1 MCVIAIKKPG
11 INVPDDQN
19 IKNMWET
26 NSDGAGFMYTFKNK
40 VYIEK
45 GFMKLDD
52 LMNAMKHVSKRLK
65 VDNLELKDI
74 PIIYHF
80 RIKTHGANNP
90 ANTHPFPISSKEQH
104 LKALDLMADIGVAHN
119 GIISSALSFG
129 DMSDTASYIAHVL
142 TPLAMLDKDFY
153 KKPYGKTIMENT
165 IGSSK
170 LAFLD
175 KDGNIETIGDF
186 KNGTKAGTT
195 DLLYSNLNH
204 EYDWS
209 SYKSSP
215 YGTYSY
221 GYGAAKNKGNYYDS
235 AEFEILKPIPKDFNV
250 SYFSKTT
257 NKEQLFKTQSGDT
270 YFMDDYGFIYVKN
283 KTTNIYTE
291 TSFTNVY
298 NKKGKKVLFKNLPT
312 KSIQCEV
319 MPSYTKG
326 YNDLW

>member
-19 IKNMWET
+19 IKDMWET
-26 NSDGAGFMYTFKNK
+26 NSDGAGFMYAFRNK

-52 LMNAMKHVSKRLK
+52 LTNAMKHLSKRLK

-90 ANTHPFPISSKEQH
+90 SNTHPFPISSKEQH
-104 LKALDLMADIGVAHN
+104 LKALDLSCDLGMVHN
-119 GIISSALSFG
+119 GIISSALPMG
-129 DMSDTASYIAHVL
+129 DMSDTASYIANVL
-142 TPLAMLDKDFY
+142 TPLAMLDLDFY
-153 KKPYGKTIMENT
+153 KKPYGKTLMENT

-186 KNGTKAGTT
+186 KNGTKQGTS

-209 SYKSSP
+209 SYKTTP
-215 YGTYSY
+215 YSTYSY
-221 GYGAAKNKGNYYDS
+221 GYNSSYSKGNYYDS
-235 AEFEILKPIPKDFNV
+235 TDFEMLKPIPKDFSI
-250 SYFSKTT
+250 SYFSNATQ
-257 NKEQLFKTQSGDT
+257 KEQVFRTQSGDT
-270 YFMDDYGFIYVKN
+270 YFMDEYGIIYVKN
-283 KTTNIYTE
+283 KTTKTYTE
-291 TSFTNVY
+291 TSFANAY
-298 NKKGKKVLFKNLPT
+298 NKKGKKVFFKNLPT
-312 KSIQCEV
+312 KSVQGEV
-319 MPSYTKG
+319 MPSYMKG
-326 YNDLW
+326 YNDIW